1 MSTKTGRP
9 KAENPKS
16 VDLKARID
24 EDMHLKLT
32 KYAKVNGITKAEA
45 VRRGINTLLE
55 KTE

>member
-16 VDLKARID
+16 VDLKVRID
-24 EDMHLKLT
+24 EDMHLKLIR
-32 KYAKVNGITKAEA
+32 YAEVNGITKAEA
-45 VRRGINTLLE
+45 VRRGINILLE